1 MDKAKKRQIK
11 KILSWVCLAL
21 AAVFLAAVPLLA
33 ESDSEAEGKTA
44 SILSGT
50 ISTGDIFTVIRGG
63 GTLSEEAAAEVTIP
77 YGVKL
82 TEYLVA
88 DGDAVAAGD
97 PVACADPV
105 SVMNAIIQVQQT
117 MDGLKKDIGKAADA
131 EVSNQVIALAGGRI
145 KQIYGQPGDSVRD
158 IMLEHG
164 ALAVLSLD
172 GLMAV
177 DIKADKDISSGES
190 VTVVL
195 ADGSTVTGRVE
206 SALADRITVTVED
219 EGYAPGEV
227 VTVLLDD
234 EKLGTGELYIHNA
247 WKATAFSGTIKKVNG
262 KIGDTVSAG
271 KTLLTLTDTAYTAE
285 YDLLT
290 AQYREY
296 HAAMQELF
304 RLYQDNTIR
313 AYSSGI
319 VSGVDAESEYLLGHG
334 SEETGSDQYSLEE
347 NTIASVIPQDTMSLT
362 ITLDERDLS
371 MVSLGQV
378 ARVKVAAMGG
388 ETFDATVTAIGTRG
402 SNSGGNSKFEVKL
415 TLSRVA
421 NMLPGMS
428 ATASITV
435 STAEGVPVIPVAA
448 LYESGSKTMVYTS
461 YNAQTG
467 ELSGPVLVKLG
478 QSDGIHAQVLS
489 GLEAGETY
497 YYAYYDTLELNTD
510 AA

>member
-1 MDKAKKRQIK
+1 
-11 KILSWVCLAL
+11 V
-21 AAVFLAAVPLLA
+21 
-33 ESDSEAEGKTA
+33 
-44 SILSGT
+44 
-50 ISTGDIFTVIRGG
+50 
-63 GTLSEEAAAEVTIP
+63 
-77 YGVKL
+77 
-82 TEYLVA
+82 
-88 DGDAVAAGD
+88 
-97 PVACADPV
+97 
-105 SVMNAIIQVQQT
+105 
-117 MDGLKKDIGKAADA
+117 
-131 EVSNQVIALAGGRI
+131 
-145 KQIYGQPGDSVRD
+145 
-158 IMLEHG
+158 
-164 ALAVLSLD
+164 
-172 GLMAV
+172 
-177 DIKADKDISSGES
+177 
-190 VTVVL
+190 
-195 ADGSTVTGRVE
+195 
-206 SALADRITVTVED
+206 
-219 EGYAPGEV
+219 PGEK
-227 VTVLLDD
+227 VTVLLDGD
-234 EKLGTGELYIHNA
+234 KLGAGDLYIHNA

-271 KTLLTLTDTAYTAE
+271 KTLLALTDTAYTAE

-402 SNSGGNSKFEVKL
+402 SNSGGNSKFEVEL

-435 STAEGVPVIPVAA
+435 STVEKVPMIPLAA
-448 LYESGSKTMVYTS
+448 LYEDGSQTIVYTA
-461 YNAQTG
+461 YNVQTG
-467 ELSGPVLVKLG
+467 ELSDPVSVELG
-478 QSDGIHAQVLS
+478 KSDGIHAQVLS